1 MANFVDA
8 HKDQIFVV
16 ATENLMGQLDGIAE
30 KIEERLAKA
39 VDEVLAIVRDNFS
52 FVLSTLYCGLQY

>member
-1 MANFVDA
+1 
-8 HKDQIFVV
+8 
-16 ATENLMGQLDGIAE
+16 MGQLDGIAE